1 VYEEIEFLFDAN
13 STGTTASGNGRGIGV
28 VVTSAVAD
36 AVAPTLAPADIVDD
50 VGGPFISTGIDS
62 ITYTVT
68 YSELMDP
75 ATIDASDFG
84 FGASTASATID
95 SVVHFGGVTTVVV
108 TPTAGSSGT
117 LELQVNASA
126 VLTDLAGNPLDTTT
140 AIVDS
145 PAVTIVADVTPPT
158 LTSIVDGAGGG
169 PVLEGQTVV
178 YTVTFD
184 EPMNA
189 STIGTDDFEN
199 GGSPAGVISAVN
211 ATGDPAVYE
220 VLASSAYPGGVG
232 TLILQIKAGAVLE
245 DLSSNPLDTT
255 SALTG
260 GVATIT
266 V

>member
-1 VYEEIEFLFDAN
+1 M
-13 STGTTASGNGRGIGV
+13 
-28 VVTSAVAD
+28 VTSAVAD

-50 VGGPFISTGIDS
+50 VSGGPFISTGIDS

-84 FGASTASATID
+84 LGGTAAGTID

-108 TPTAGSSGT
+108 TPTAGTSGT
-117 LELQVNASA
+117 LELQVNAA
-126 VLTDLAGNPLDTTT
+126 ADLRDLAGNPLDTTT

-145 PAVTIVADVTPPT
+145 PAVTIVADVTDPT
-158 LTSIVDGAGGG
+158 LVSITDNVAGG

-199 GGSPAGVISAVN
+199 GSSPAGVISAVN